1 MKTPPDH
8 QLQYLQDNYFYEAWN
23 GDIFRKPFA
32 KCKSRLQTLVQGTIV
47 GQPDPNGY
55 LVIQIPSIKASFRA
69 HRLAWY
75 LYYDEWPQLAIDHI
89 DGHPANNAITNLRLA
104 TPQQNSY
111 NKHKKLTPQT
121 TNIYKG
127 ILYNKKTGHWEAH
140 ISKDW
145 KTYYLGSFGFAEE
158 AALAYDQA
166 AVRLFGEF
174 ACLNFEKL
182 RGLHT

>member
-1 MKTPPDH
+1 MKIPTDS
-8 QLQYLQDNYFYEAWN
+8 QLLYLQDNYFYEAHN

-32 KCKSRLQTLVQGTIV
+32 KCQSRLQIIIQGTIV
-47 GQPDPNGY
+47 GRPTPLGY
-55 LVIQIPSIKASFRA
+55 LIINIRPIKASFLA

-127 ILYNKKTGHWEAH
+127 ITYNKEKGQWLAH

-166 AVRLFGEF
+166 AVKLFGEF

-182 RGLHT
+182 RALHT